1 MSWGSRWRR
10 IPCNSE
16 SPLIF
21 CLGASDHAAP
31 SYLLNRILE
40 EADLIA
46 PFSFFANAASTL
58 QECTLT
64 YHRPMPKQDN
74 LPMGRQKCHPFALP
88 ENKPTRTKS
97 AA

>member
-1 MSWGSRWRR
+1 MRTRMYGGVGGEDRR
-10 IPCNSE
+10 L
-16 SPLIF
+16 SPL
-21 CLGASDHAAP
+21 SR
-31 SYLLNRILE
+31 LLSKILE

-64 YHRPMPKQDN
+64 YHRPMPKKDN